1 VIKLSIKAKVTLWYM
16 SFILLIVAALMIFV
30 VAASDRLL
38 QSSSQNKLKDA
49 VENCFSEMEYDD
61 GELEI
66 DDDLDFFRD
75 GIYLSVLDEDG
86 EQLYGRVPSAYQSQT
101 GFFTDQ
107 VQIIEIKGEKWYIYD
122 ASAALGG
129 YGTVWIRG
137 ITSVSESGTMTKTLL
152 MLTLIGLP
160 FIVVIAAIGG
170 YNITRKALAP
180 VTRITKTVEEINE
193 GQDLSRRIQLGE
205 GKDEIHVLANTFDQ
219 MFARLE
225 TSFEKEKQFTSDAS
239 HELRTPAAVIIA
251 QCEYALENAETLAEA
266 KESIRVILSQTQKAS
281 GLISQLLM
289 LTRMDK
295 GNQKLDMERIN
306 LSELAEMVAEE
317 LQITA
322 ADKHIGIRQQIEK
335 EIYLNADQTMLMRMM
350 MNLLTNAVVYG
361 KEGGHIGLTLKREG
375 NIVCGS
381 VEDDG
386 VGIAEENLEK
396 IWDRFY
402 QVNPARSAEHEGA
415 GLGLAMVKWIIEAHG
430 GSVFVKSTLGKGSV
444 FGFRLPFNKN

>member
-1 VIKLSIKAKVTLWYM
+1 MNKLSIKAKVTLWYM
-16 SFILLIVAALMIFV
+16 SFILLIVVSLMIFI

-49 VENCFSEMEYDD
+49 VENCLSEMEYDD

-66 DDDLDFFRD
+66 DDDLDFFQD

-86 EQLYGRVPSAYQSQT
+86 QQLYGRVPSAYQSQT
-101 GFFTDQ
+101 GFFTDK
-107 VQIIEIKGEKWYIYD
+107 VQIIDINGEQWYIYD

-129 YGTVWIRG
+129 YGTVWVRG
-137 ITSVSESGTMTKTLL
+137 ITSVSESGTMTKMLL

-160 FIVVIAAIGG
+160 FIVVIAAFGG

-193 GQDLSRRIQLGE
+193 GQDLSRRIRLGE

-322 ADKHIGIRQQIEK
+322 AEKHIGIRQQIEK
-335 EIYLNADQTMLMRMM
+335 EIYVNADQTMLMRMM

-361 KEGGHIGLTLKREG
+361 KEGGHIGLILKREG

-386 VGIAEENLEK
+386 VGIAKENLEK

-402 QVNPARSAEHEGA
+402 QANPSRSAEHEGA
-415 GLGLAMVKWIIEAHG
+415 GLGLAMVRWIVEAHG

-444 FGFRLPFNKN
+444 FGFKLPI

>member
-1 VIKLSIKAKVTLWYM
+1 MNKLSIKAKVTLWYM
-16 SFILLIVAALMIFV
+16 SFILLIVVSLMIFI

-49 VENCFSEMEYDD
+49 VENCLSEMEYDD

-66 DDDLDFFRD
+66 DDDLDFFQD
-75 GIYLSVLDEDG
+75 GIYLSVLNEDG
-86 EQLYGRVPSAYQSQT
+86 QQLYGRVPSAYQSQT
-101 GFFTDQ
+101 GFFTDK
-107 VQIIEIKGEKWYIYD
+107 VQIIDINGEQWYIYD

-129 YGTVWIRG
+129 YGTVWVRG
-137 ITSVSESGTMTKTLL
+137 ITLVSESGTMTKMLL

-160 FIVVIAAIGG
+160 FIVVIAAFGG

-193 GQDLSRRIQLGE
+193 GQDLSRRIRLGE

-322 ADKHIGIRQQIEK
+322 AEKHIGIRQQIEK
-335 EIYLNADQTMLMRMM
+335 EIYVNADQTMLMRMM

-361 KEGGHIGLTLKREG
+361 KEGGHIRLILKREG

-386 VGIAEENLEK
+386 VGIAKENLEK

-402 QVNPARSAEHEGA
+402 QANPSRSAEHEGA
-415 GLGLAMVKWIIEAHG
+415 GLGLAMVRWIVEAHG

-444 FGFRLPFNKN
+444 FGFRLPI